1 MRKSCWGA
9 VRGREVI
16 LAIWVRRSFL
26 EDCLANAVCSDR
38 FDRPIAGSRKTRR
51 PRRVKSGSP
60 VRSSGVM
67 KLAASD
73 QDVLVRDPVDDGR
86 ALDGGDGNG
95 VEEDKQRNAVS
106 RDCPGALNSSSSEE
120 EKEGGYSSSERR
132 ERENG
137 PIKGVNGSGGW
148 GMGDEGPVR
157 RRSRALSDTSTPQFY
172 GRMTDSVRVHWEPE
186 RLPSGEKVP
195 EA

>member
-38 FDRPIAGSRKTRR
+38 FDSPIAGSRKTRR

-67 KLAASD
+67 NPAASN
-73 QDVLVRDPVDDGR
+73 QDVLARGPVDDKR
-86 ALDGGDGNG
+86 MLD
-95 VEEDKQRNAVS
+95 VKEDKQRDAVNH
-106 RDCPGALNSSSSEE
+106 DWLGGFTSSSEE
-120 EKEGGYSSSERR
+120 EKERGYSSSERR

-137 PIKGVNGSGGW
+137 PAKSVNGSGGW
-148 GMGDEGPVR
+148 GVGDEEPGR
-157 RRSRALSDTSTPQFY
+157 WRSRALSDTSTPQFY
-172 GRMTDSVRVHWEPE
+172 GRMTDGVRVHWEPE
-186 RLPSGEKVP
+186 RLPSGEKVR
-195 EA
+195 EV